1 MYKYRYGIYL
11 DGIVVVLYIL
21 KNILSL
27 SWFSGYRFSGYRY
40 CIFSQAW
47 DWESVE
53 TVFRSKWTIQITTRE
68 KIIKM
73 RELDINIRDNYGIT

>member
-27 SWFSGYRFSGYRY
+27 SWFSGYRY

-47 DWESVE
+47 DRESVE

-73 RELDINIRDNYGIT
+73 RELDINLRDNYGIT

>member
-11 DGIVVVLYIL
+11 DGIVVVPVLYIL

-27 SWFSGYRFSGYRY
+27 SWFSGYRY

-47 DWESVE
+47 DRESVE
-53 TVFRSKWTIQITTRE
+53 TVFRSK
-68 KIIKM
+68 
-73 RELDINIRDNYGIT
+73 